1 MSEEQTIQSLEQK
14 IKDLEEELKFYK
26 AKSMERDCALAA
38 FGRAANILAT
48 AGPKHEDAVQ
58 LFVDSFLAGLDEY
71 KLSLKG
77 AQEATKEALTSSS
90 IRK

>member
-14 IKDLEEELKFYK
+14 IKDLEQELEFYK
-26 AKSMERDCALAA
+26 TKSKERDCALAA

-48 AGPKHEDAVQ
+48 GGPKYEDAVR

-71 KLSLKG
+71 KMSLEV

-90 IRK
+90 TRE